1 MPSRVT
7 ISRSSSDRQP
17 VTLHRIDYRVA
28 FWGRWRSAEQE
39 LCLYVKLGKLGSGSE
54 MMDQILRLSG
64 IDAPTCCDCLNTIK
78 IYDYEPVD
86 LAITTITLGSGM
98 GMKP

>member
-1 MPSRVT
+1 MLR
-7 ISRSSSDRQP
+7 D
-17 VTLHRIDYRVA
+17 IDYRVA
-28 FWGRWRSAEQE
+28 FWGRYGGPEQE

-54 MMDQILRLSG
+54 TMDQILRLTG
-64 IDAPTCCDCLNTIK
+64 IDAPMCCDCLNTMK

-86 LAITTITLGSGM
+86 LTITTITLGGGM